1 VKRVVSKL
9 IYNTSSLSIFRKF
22 IFSKTKSFYRS
33 LTAQKRALPDFI
45 IAGAAKAGTTSLFRF
60 LGEHPGVMPAF
71 KKEIKF
77 FNLNYSKGLDWYRC
91 FFPIRSSNSFLTCE
105 ATPTYFFDN
114 RVPQRINECL
124 PGVKIIILIRD
135 PIKRAISHFHFNQ
148 KIKVEKIESF
158 EEFIGKLRNGSH
170 HDLHR
175 YLENGLYFDKV
186 KLWIE
191 VFGPKQ
197 MLIIKSED
205 FQENTRSEMK
215 KIYQFLRI
223 EEIYPESL
231 KPFNVGRY
239 NEIRN
244 KDILKYLDE
253 YFANDNRKLVELL
266 GDKFRYI

>member
-1 VKRVVSKL
+1 
-9 IYNTSSLSIFRKF
+9 
-22 IFSKTKSFYRS
+22 
-33 LTAQKRALPDFI
+33 
-45 IAGAAKAGTTSLFRF
+45 
-60 LGEHPGVMPAF
+60 
-71 KKEIKF
+71 
-77 FNLNYSKGLDWYRC
+77 
-91 FFPIRSSNSFLTCE
+91 
-105 ATPTYFFDN
+105 
-114 RVPQRINECL
+114 
-124 PGVKIIILIRD
+124 
-135 PIKRAISHFHFNQ
+135 
-148 KIKVEKIESF
+148 
-158 EEFIGKLRNGSH
+158 
-170 HDLHR
+170 
-175 YLENGLYFDKV
+175 
-186 KLWIE
+186 
-191 VFGPKQ
+191 